1 MERVEKPT
9 FTELGWS
16 GNYASESPIKDF
28 PVNHN
33 WRCSLFKQ
41 MAFTS
46 SKQEREVRIDHK
58 QWIGGLILVLALAG
72 SSAAQPQAS
81 RPAAGA
87 PSAKATATPPSEE
100 DISATREQ
108 LFQLLKL
115 SPRLTTV
122 VIRDPSLLSDQ
133 EYVSHNNPELA
144 QFLES
149 HSEIA
154 RNPDF
159 YLFANVSGPNRERRL
174 EREIW
179 PGMGGGEPSRMDTR
193 DIWVFLVFVCIL
205 SSVIWLLRMVIE
217 NRRWSRVF
225 RVQTEIYNK
234 LLDKFTSNE
243 ELVNYIRTE
252 SGKHFLE
259 SASIPFGYD
268 LQKRP
273 ASPLS
278 RVLLPLQFGVVIS
291 LVGLGFLYL
300 RNTFKDEPSLLI
312 LGVLTLML
320 GIGFIISAGF
330 SWMVARHSGL
340 FSQGAEFEHGSTNA
354 SDRV

>member
-1 MERVEKPT
+1 MHR
-9 FTELGWS
+9 
-16 GNYASESPIKDF
+16 
-28 PVNHN
+28 NHKL
-33 WRCSLFKQ
+33 SIAVAGLF
-41 MAFTS
+41 
-46 SKQEREVRIDHK
+46 
-58 QWIGGLILVLALAG
+58 LVLALAG
-72 SSAAQPQAS
+72 PLAAQPQAS
-81 RPAAGA
+81 RPGA
-87 PSAKATATPPSEE
+87 SAPAAKANATPPTEE
-100 DISATREQ
+100 DINATREQ

-115 SPRLTTV
+115 SPKLTTV

-133 EYVSHNNPELA
+133 EYVNHNNPELA

-174 EREIW
+174 EHEIW
-179 PGMGGGEPSRMDTR
+179 PGMGGGEQQRMDLR
-193 DIWVFLVFVCIL
+193 DVWVFLVFLCIL
-205 SSVIWLLRMVIE
+205 STLIWLLRMLIE

-243 ELVNYIRTE
+243 ELVNYVRTE

-268 LQKRP
+268 LQRRP
-273 ASPLS
+273 GGPLS
-278 RVLLPLQFGVVIS
+278 RVLLPLQFGVVLS
-291 LVGLGFLYL
+291 LVGAGFLYL
-300 RNTFKDEPSLLI
+300 RTTFRDEPSLLI

-330 SWMVARHSGL
+330 SWMLARHFGL
-340 FSQGAEFEHGSTNA
+340 FNQGAELENSSGA
-354 SDRV
+354 SASHQV